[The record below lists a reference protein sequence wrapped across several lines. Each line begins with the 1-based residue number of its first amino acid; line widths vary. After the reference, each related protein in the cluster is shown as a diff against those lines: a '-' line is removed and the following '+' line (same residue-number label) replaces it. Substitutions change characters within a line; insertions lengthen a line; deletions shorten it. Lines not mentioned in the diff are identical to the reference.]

1 MNLRFSKLGF
11 LWQLAIKKV
20 YIHFFLR
27 NIINKNELIQ
37 ADAYR
42 GLIAYQ
48 CNKMHFSSYQKVAHM
63 LIYYPA
69 FAFLFRFRSGLRSF
83 WFERLFMPQP
93 FSAKIFSGTKI
104 AGGLTCFHPY
114 GTVINAKSIGKNF
127 IFRNGL
133 TIGNKNDD
141 NTQIPE
147 IGDNVEVGAN
157 VVIIGKIR
165 IGNNVTVGAGSVVVK
180 DIPDN
185 AIVAGNPA
193 RIIRLKDK
201 EPS

>member
-11 LWQLAIKKV
+11 LWQMAIKKL

-27 NIINKNELIQ
+27 NVINKNEFIQ
-37 ADAYR
+37 ADAFR
-42 GLIAYQ
+42 GMLVYQ

-69 FAFLFRFRSGLRSF
+69 FAFIFRFRAGVRSTL
-83 WFERLFMPQP
+83 FERLFMPKP
-93 FSAKIFSGTKI
+93 FAAKIFSGTQIGKGM
-104 AGGLTCFHPY
+104 ACFHPY

-127 IFRNGL
+127 LFRNGL

-147 IGDNVEVGAN
+147 IGDDVAVGAN

-180 DIPDN
+180 DVPDN
-185 AIVAGNPA
+185 AIIAGNPA
-193 RIIRLKDK
+193 RIIRLKGK
-201 EPS
+201 EAQ